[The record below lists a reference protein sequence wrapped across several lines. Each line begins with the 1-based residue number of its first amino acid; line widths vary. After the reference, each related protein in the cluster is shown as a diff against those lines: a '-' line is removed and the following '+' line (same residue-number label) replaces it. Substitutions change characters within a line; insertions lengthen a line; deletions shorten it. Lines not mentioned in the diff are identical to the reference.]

1 MLQLLTKV
9 SVFTQFSPCQ
19 HPRYPLP
26 LSTMTAPPL
35 TFVATPPSTLSNNFS
50 SINCY
55 TLRILLEF
63 VFLLSFC
70 FAFYKFYFL
79 MQLPCLEFLNGRGVG
94 VGEAWAAAWLHGG
107 VGVVEWF
114 ANSGQTSF
122 SFCIRV
128 NESFTRVSLANAH
141 FFTKGPIA
149 N

>member
-1 MLQLLTKV
+1 
-9 SVFTQFSPCQ
+9 
-19 HPRYPLP
+19 
-26 LSTMTAPPL
+26 MTAPPL
-35 TFVATPPSTLSNNFS
+35 TFVATPPFHVEQQLQLHQLLHSPHSVGVCVSVELLFCILQVLFS
-50 SINCY
+50 D
-55 TLRILLEF
+55 
-63 VFLLSFC
+63 
-70 FAFYKFYFL
+70 AAA
-79 MQLPCLEFLNGRGVG
+79 LPGISQWQRRGRGLRHG
-94 VGEAWAAAWLHGG
+94 LHGG